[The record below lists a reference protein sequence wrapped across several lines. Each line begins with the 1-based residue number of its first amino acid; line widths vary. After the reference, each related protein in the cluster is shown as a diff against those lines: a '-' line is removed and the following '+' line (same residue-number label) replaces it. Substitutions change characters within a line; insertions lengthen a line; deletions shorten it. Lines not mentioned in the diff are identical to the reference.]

1 MGYKKALPITKRS
14 AFKQVPKGSNITGT
28 SEESYLEESP
38 SGQIL
43 DTTVLTTDYVTPGSG
58 GAQEYSGPIA
68 KPGTPE
74 YTKWEEGYN
83 RCKQNPDAPG
93 CSGYKKFEFGGGVYD
108 TPGSTEDT
116 TKKPLTVDEPGQP
129 KKTGDAF
136 YSYEKRKQYRTAKID
151 RNQAEKAAKKARR
164 RGEINDAEFKNRMSN
179 ISTQF
184 DTDISNIK
192 AQSTKQFEQGI
203 NPRTG
208 RSVTMQEQKDASTR
222 PMTKSDLS
230 SEQLAKLKT
239 TSKDTSKGGT
249 SLTTSFVTGAA
260 DVVSN
265 IMKKRNKKAVEDFN
279 KAITGS
285 AFPMKSGFKMKG
297 YGSKNKK

>member
-43 DTTVLTTDYVTPGSG
+43 DTTVLTTDYVTPG
-58 GAQEYSGPIA
+58 
-68 KPGTPE
+68 
-74 YTKWEEGYN
+74 EGWKSTGISDVQAYEKADKSKYPTFDAFQAAAEAYRN
-83 RCKQNPDAPG
+83 KFTSPD
-93 CSGYKKFEFGGGVYD
+93 V
-108 TPGSTEDT
+108 PGSTEDI
-116 TKKPLTVDEPGQP
+116 TKEPLTVDEPGQP

-136 YSYEKRKQYRTAKID
+136 YAFEKRKQYRTAKID

-164 RGEINDAEFKNRMSN
+164 RGEIDDAEFKKRMSN

-192 AQSTKQFEQGI
+192 AQSSKQFEQGI

-208 RSVTMQEQKDASTR
+208 RSVTMQEQIDPSTR
-222 PMTKSDLS
+222 PMTKKDLTT
-230 SEQLAKLKT
+230 EQLAKLKT

-249 SLTTSFVTGAA
+249 SLMTSFATGAA
-260 DVVSN
+260 NAVSN
-265 IMKKRNKKAVEDFN
+265 IMKKRNEKAVEDFN
-279 KAITGS
+279 KAVPGS
-285 AFPMKSGFKMKG
+285 AFNMKSGFKMKG